1 MPMQYRLK
9 VRYFNKLL
17 IKIFNNSYFLYLQQ
31 RGFNLL
37 GIDEWPH
44 LTEKLSLISALNLI
58 DRMDKPLQLLNQVRV
73 YAM

>member
-9 VRYFNKLL
+9 VRYLYKLL